1 MKKEEKKIA
10 ILDFVKGFEKTAE
23 HDKQK
28 YINDN
33 LKVIKYVPYLIKQM
47 KAQHIIDCACWK
59 ETELANKSK
68 RKDFS
73 VNSPVKYLLF
83 IRSIVELYTNLKV
96 ETEGF
101 FEEYD
106 MLAKNNL
113 IDVILQHVPEK
124 EIAEFQTM
132 VNMVYDDLITNQYE
146 GHAFIRN
153 EVTRIIDLVTALSI
167 PVLEKVDKLDEDSL
181 KNLFKLIGNIK

>member
-23 HDKQK
+23 NDKQK

-33 LKVIKYVPYLIKQM
+33 LKVINYVPYLIKQM
-47 KAQHIIDCACWK
+47 KAQNIIDCACWK

-68 RKDFS
+68 RKDLN

-83 IRSIVELYTNLKV
+83 IRSIIELYTNLKV

-113 IDVILQHVPEK
+113 IDVILQRVPEK
-124 EIAEFQTM
+124 EIAEFH
-132 VNMVYDDLITNQYE
+132 LIC
-146 GHAFIRN
+146 
-153 EVTRIIDLVTALSI
+153 S
-167 PVLEKVDKLDEDSL
+167 
-181 KNLFKLIGNIK
+181 